1 MSPRLMSP
9 YALASSKE
17 RFFILLC
24 LVLGLLV
31 LVPILNRFV
40 AARIFL
46 DIFLTALVISMA
58 YTISPKKRLP
68 CSRGSNG
75 NRDAGIAVDAICLS
89 VQTDCGYWHA
99 CRRSLWCY
107 GCRKHCG
114 LYAQVRSGQPRTYLR
129 GHTAVSAGSTHVGI
143 SLNVFRTCRSG
154 IV

>member
-1 MSPRLMSP
+1 MSP

-58 YTISPKKRLP
+58 YTISPKK
-68 CSRGSNG
+68 GYHA
-75 NRDAGIAVDAICLS
+75 AGV
-89 VQTDCGYWHA
+89 
-99 CRRSLWCY
+99 
-107 GCRKHCG
+107 
-114 LYAQVRSGQPRTYLR
+114 
-129 GHTAVSAGSTHVGI
+129 
-143 SLNVFRTCRSG
+143 
-154 IV
+154 